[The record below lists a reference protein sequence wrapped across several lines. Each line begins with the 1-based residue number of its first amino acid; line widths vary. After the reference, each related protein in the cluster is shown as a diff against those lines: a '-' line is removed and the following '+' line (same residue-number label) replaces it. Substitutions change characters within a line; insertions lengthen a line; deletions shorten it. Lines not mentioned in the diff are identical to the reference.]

1 MKKTKK
7 NMKKN
12 SYIGKNVYGQSC
24 IIKEVT
30 LERETALAQYLEIMT
45 DIENHKKANQN
56 IEYSIAFSKDMSKQE
71 IDKFYDDLKKMMTLR
86 CQMNNTKFVELPKKA
101 C

>member
-7 NMKKN
+7 NTKKN
-12 SYIGKNVYGQSC
+12 SCIGKNVYGQTC

-30 LERETALAQYLEIMT
+30 LEKEAALEQYLEIMA
-45 DIENHKKANQN
+45 DIEKHQKANQN
-56 IEYSIAFSKDMSKQE
+56 IEYSIAFPKDMSKQE
-71 IDKFYDDLKKMMTLR
+71 IDKFYDDLKKLMALR
-86 CQMNNTKFVELPKKA
+86 TQMRNTKFVELTKKA

>member
-30 LERETALAQYLEIMT
+30 LEREPALAQYLEIMA

-56 IEYSIAFSKDMSKQE
+56 IEYSIAFSKDIPKADNWRNYE
-71 IDKFYDDLKKMMTLR
+71 INKSASTITLSEIL
-86 CQMNNTKFVELPKKA
+86 Q
-101 C
+101 

>member
-12 SYIGKNVYGQSC
+12 SFIGKNVYGQAC

-30 LERETALAQYLEIMT
+30 LERGTALEQYLEIMA
-45 DIENHKKANQN
+45 DIEKHQKANQN
-56 IEYSIAFSKDMSKQE
+56 IEYSIAFPKDMSKQE
-71 IDKFYDDLKKMMTLR
+71 IDKFYDDLKKLMTLR
-86 CQMNNTKFVELPKKA
+86 AQMSNTKFVELTKKA

>member
-12 SYIGKNVYGQSC
+12 SYIGRNVCGQTC
-24 IIKEVT
+24 IIKEVP

-56 IEYSIAFSKDMSKQE
+56 IEYSIALSKDMSKQE
-71 IDKFYDDLKKMMTLR
+71 IDKFYDDLKKLMTLR
-86 CQMNNTKFVELPKKA
+86 TQMSNTKFVELTKKA